1 MSFSVNDFI
10 DQLVESP
17 LTTTDDNPVHDMAFE
32 DAAEFF
38 GAKGLRYE
46 LEERAAILQHDG
58 GLDRGAAEKQ
68 AVREMFVRDFP
79 DV

>member
-1 MSFSVNDFI
+1 MAINFEYLDK
-10 DQLVESP
+10 LVGGNESS
-17 LTTTDDNPVHDMAFE
+17 LTFD